1 MKLKFSLLIFFCMA
15 TVAMHALAAQQK
27 GQYMPGQYGLNAGVM
42 PSPGFT
48 YANIDLNYSTGTVN
62 NSPKRLLAAAI
73 AALLAAVFASSS

>member
-1 MKLKFSLLIFFCMA
+1 
-15 TVAMHALAAQQK
+15 
-27 GQYMPGQYGLNAGVM
+27 MPGQYGLNAGVM

-73 AALLAAVFASSS
+73 AALLAAVFASSA